1 MKLPI
6 STEQAEEIIKKDIAH
21 VVATLERALDA
32 IKNPSSEQ
40 VDMEGAIAKI
50 YISEGFISTLD
61 GLADMQLQLRAERMR
76 QAANE

>member
-40 VDMEGAIAKI
+40 VDMEGAIAK
-50 YISEGFISTLD
+50 YI
-61 GLADMQLQLRAERMR
+61 
-76 QAANE
+76 